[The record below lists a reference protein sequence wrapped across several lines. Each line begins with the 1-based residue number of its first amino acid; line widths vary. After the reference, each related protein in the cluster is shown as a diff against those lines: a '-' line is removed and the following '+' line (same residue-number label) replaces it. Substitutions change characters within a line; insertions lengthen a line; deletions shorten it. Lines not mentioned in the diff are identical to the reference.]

1 MGASP
6 SWFIQYKEYHNHS
19 YTVFLKKKKVELTV
33 GLPLIGGIIVEFY
46 KFIISSLFKMS
57 TRSIISYN

>member
-19 YTVFLKKKKVELTV
+19 YTVFLKKKS
-33 GLPLIGGIIVEFY
+33 GINSWPAFDWWDYSWILQIHY
-46 KFIISSLFKMS
+46 IFIFKMS

>member
-6 SWFIQYKEYHNHS
+6 PWFIQCKEYHNHS
-19 YTVFLKKKKVELTV
+19 YTVFFLKKKVELTV
-33 GLPLIGGIIVEFY
+33 GLLLIGGIIVEFY